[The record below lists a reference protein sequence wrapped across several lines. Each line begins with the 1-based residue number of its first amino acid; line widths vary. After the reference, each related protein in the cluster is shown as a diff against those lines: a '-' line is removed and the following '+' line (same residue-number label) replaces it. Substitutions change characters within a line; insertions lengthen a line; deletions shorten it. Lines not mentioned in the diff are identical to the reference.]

1 MNTKIKRVVLLVS
14 IFLFSGLN
22 CIAAPIGKIAV
33 TVNDKQV
40 STATAPLY
48 QNGTVFVPIR
58 EFAELMEYQV
68 RWIES
73 SNSVELIK
81 MGDISK
87 ITLDSK
93 VAEKNGKMVNLIIA
107 PFLLN
112 DITYVPIEV
121 INKYLG
127 FSASWDENNRC
138 INIIPTES
146 VLSRSLVAD
155 VLEKNTVIDIA
166 NSNLLDNGDFE
177 DGIDGWGTKYKSVI
191 SEDYTNA
198 HSGDGSIKI
207 ALSDGLAATQ
217 YNIKEVLSKNGTGT
231 YLLEFWAKA
240 DINDAPLVIYCPKYD
255 NAAGVNVY
263 TSVKLNKEWTKYTV
277 EKNLTW
283 TDLGNPILI
292 FGHDNQANKGFT
304 FWLDDVVYT
313 KK

>member
-1 MNTKIKRVVLLVS
+1 MSNNYFNYQRISTKEPEDGMIE
-14 IFLFSGLN
+14 IA
-22 CIAAPIGKIAV
+22 IAALKACEPKTPDVDRAIDKI
-33 TVNDKQV
+33 
-40 STATAPLY
+40 
-48 QNGTVFVPIR
+48 I
-58 EFAELMEYQV
+58 AEQKAE
-68 RWIES
+68 EETTEDETTE
-73 SNSVELIK
+73 ELIEVEEIRVTRAVFI
-81 MGDISK
+81 D
-87 ITLDSK
+87 DS
-93 VAEKNGKMVNLIIA
+93 
-107 PFLLN
+107 
-112 DITYVPIEV
+112 IEYHV
-121 INKYLG
+121 H
-127 FSASWDENNRC
+127 E
-138 INIIPTES
+138 
-146 VLSRSLVAD
+146 
-155 VLEKNTVIDIA
+155 
-166 NSNLLDNGDFE
+166 LDNGDFE